1 MTPSPKKEEEEKE
14 VSKFRSLYEIA
25 KVLGSSLELKDIYPK
40 IFSILAQRMGMRRGG
55 LLLMNRESNEWEM
68 GGSLGLAAEEM
79 KRRKDYFGSG
89 VISRILEKGQM
100 AAVLDGGESLW
111 GYDGKGKSAPK
122 RGNVPFLCGPVKVN
136 GTVAGI
142 LGVDHFYEDPAPVTE
157 DLNFLEEICELLGD
171 AITMRRA
178 IASENR
184 ALLEENWSYRKELET
199 LGKTLPKVR
208 KRISLTEI
216 LEERI
221 SRMISEM
228 KVDPRSN
235 GCLYNEVLNVVERTL
250 LKSSLDKT
258 KHVQL
263 KTARFL
269 GINRNTLR
277 RKIKELGIC
286 AAEK

>member
-1 MTPSPKKEEEEKE
+1 MTAVPKREENPHPDIPKL
-14 VSKFRSLYEIA
+14 RCLYEIA
-25 KVLGSSLELKDIYPK
+25 KCLGSCLELKEIYPR
-40 IFSILAQRMGMRRGG
+40 ILSVLTQQMGMKRGG
-55 LLLMNRESNEWEM
+55 FILLNSESNEWEM
-68 GGSLGLAAEEM
+68 GCSHGISSDEM
-79 KRRKDYFGSG
+79 KRRKEYFGSG
-89 VISRILEKGQM
+89 VIPRILEKGQM
-100 AAVLDGGESLW
+100 VAVVEGGEGFW
-111 GYDGKGKSAPK
+111 THDGKTKNAPK
-122 RGNVPFLCGPVKVN
+122 RVNIPFLCAPVKVQ
-136 GTVAGI
+136 GTITGI
-142 LGVDHFYEDPAPVTE
+142 VGVDHFYEDPVPVTE
-157 DLNFLEEICELLGD
+157 DLSLLGEICALVGD
-171 AITMRRA
+171 AITLRRA

-184 ALLEENWSYRKELET
+184 VLLEENWSYRKELET

-221 SRMISEM
+221 SRMIGEM

-235 GCLYNEVLNVVERTL
+235 GCLYEEVLNVVERTL

-277 RKIKELGIC
+277 RKIKDLGII
-286 AAEK
+286 AE

>member
-1 MTPSPKKEEEEKE
+1 MTPAPKKEEEEKGI
-14 VSKFRSLYEIA
+14 SRFKSLYEIA
-25 KVLGSSLELKDIYPK
+25 KVLGSSLELKDIYPR
-40 IFSILAQRMGMRRGG
+40 IFSILAQQMGMKRGG
-55 LLLMNRESNEWEM
+55 LLLLNQESNEWEM
-68 GGSLGLAAEEM
+68 GGSLGLSAEEM
-79 KRRKDYFGSG
+79 KRRKEYFGSG
-89 VISRILEKGQM
+89 VIPRILEKGQVT
-100 AAVLDGGESLW
+100 AVVDGGESLW
-111 GYDGKGKSAPK
+111 GYDGKGKSGPK
-122 RGNVPFLCGPVKVN
+122 RGNVPFLCGPIKVQ
-136 GTVAGI
+136 GTIAGI

-157 DLNFLEEICELLGD
+157 DLNLLEEICSLVGD
-171 AITMRRA
+171 AIAMRRD
-178 IASENR
+178 IASEAR

-199 LGKTLPKVR
+199 LGKTLPKLR

-221 SRMISEM
+221 SRMIAEM

-277 RKIKELGIC
+277 RKIKELGII
-286 AAEK
+286 AE